1 MPHKMTMIGKY
12 ILTAVLLIRDLLKTS
27 ADQIPIG
34 WYLKILKLNISLSLI
49 NIVLFW
55 VEHDLPI
62 TFEKF
67 EKVYHL
73 RSH

>member
-12 ILTAVLLIRDLLKTS
+12 ILTTVVLVRDLFKTS

-49 NIVLFW
+49 NLVLFR

-62 TFEKF
+62 TIEKF
-67 EKVYHL
+67 EKFII
-73 RSH
+73 

>member
-12 ILTAVLLIRDLLKTS
+12 ILTTVVLIRDLLKTS

-34 WYLKILKLNISLSLI
+34 WYSKILKLNISLSLI
-49 NIVLFW
+49 NLVLFW

-62 TFEKF
+62 TIEKF
-67 EKVYHL
+67 EKFII
-73 RSH
+73 